1 VEGFFV
7 HHGAKAILLGRFIG
21 IVRAVAPFLAGA
33 SGLRLRAFM
42 PWSVIGTAAWATT
55 FTLLGYVFHQSFSA
69 AAGAL
74 THGAL
79 GLAVLAAA
87 ALAYREQ
94 RRSRGRWHEQGGGPG
109 V

>member
-42 PWSVIGTAAWATT
+42 PWSVIGTAACDDVHPSRLRFPPVVQRSGGRPDPRSPGPRRAGGGG
-55 FTLLGYVFHQSFSA
+55 LGIPR
-69 AAGAL
+69 
-74 THGAL
+74 
-79 GLAVLAAA
+79 AA
-87 ALAYREQ
+87 ALTRKMA
-94 RRSRGRWHEQGGGPG
+94 
-109 V
+109 